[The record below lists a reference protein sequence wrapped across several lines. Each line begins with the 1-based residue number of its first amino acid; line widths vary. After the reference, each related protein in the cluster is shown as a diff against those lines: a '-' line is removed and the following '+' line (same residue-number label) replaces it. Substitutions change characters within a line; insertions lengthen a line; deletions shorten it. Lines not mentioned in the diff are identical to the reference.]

1 MANLTM
7 KDTIGNFTNEN
18 DYFSGLFQNRLSLKL
33 ALSFSF
39 FGTYAGIFCV
49 ICIIWFAKSG
59 SDLKRTFLNRLYS
72 SFWWS
77 VLAWF
82 LLIQNL
88 TMIRY
93 SFGPL
98 PKALCYVSQFFNFYI
113 TMRLFILLDCIMVA
127 RYCLIFWLKNPAGF
141 NDEFWSAFIKCW
153 SSVFVLISQLIIF
166 FLPGQDHPDF
176 WICLGSNPNV
186 GIFPEYKSAL
196 INTVIKIVSFA
207 IHIAITARIKVYKN
221 RIKNENESYHPRS
234 KMFWLFFVED
244 NTVIN
249 IAESV
254 VPFVLVG
261 LAVSFNSPRK
271 DINLDI
277 LNHYPECLLEY
288 FHSLVRPVLLLVI
301 LLSFYI
307 AKKPKLRAAVKQE
320 IFNIIA

>member
-1 MANLTM
+1 MFFNNLVV
-7 KDTIGNFTNEN
+7 G
-18 DYFSGLFQNRLSLKL
+18 LSL
-33 ALSFSF
+33 
-39 FGTYAGIFCV
+39 TV
-49 ICIIWFAKSG
+49 
-59 SDLKRTFLNRLYS
+59 
-72 SFWWS
+72 
-77 VLAWF
+77 
-82 LLIQNL
+82 NL
-88 TMIRY
+88 
-93 SFGPL
+93 
-98 PKALCYVSQFFNFYI
+98 
-113 TMRLFILLDCIMVA
+113 
-127 RYCLIFWLKNPAGF
+127 CL
-141 NDEFWSAFIKCW
+141 
-153 SSVFVLISQLIIF
+153 
-166 FLPGQDHPDF
+166 
-176 WICLGSNPNV
+176 
-186 GIFPEYKSAL
+186 
-196 INTVIKIVSFA
+196 TIKI
-207 IHIAITARIKVYKN
+207 KLYKW
-221 RIKNENESYHPRS
+221 KTEKENQNVTHHPRS